1 MIKEAGIDFNSL
13 PDENFD
19 DPMGEASG
27 AGVIFGATGGVME
40 AALRTVVDVLTGKDN
55 DNIEYK
61 SVRGVEGVKVTEVQ
75 VPGGPTLRAA
85 VAHGL
90 GNARKLLE
98 QVRNGEEQYHFI
110 EIMACPGGC
119 VNGGGQPIQP
129 ASVRNAIDIRAE
141 RAKAI
146 YNEDEALTVRK
157 SHKNPRMMKIYEEF
171 LEKPGSHKAHDL
183 LHTHYTARENY
194 PEECSRL

>member
-1 MIKEAGIDFNSL
+1 MIKENGIDFNSL
-13 PDENFD
+13 DDGKFD

-40 AALRTVVDVLTGKDN
+40 AALRTVKEILTGESFDKID
-55 DNIEYK
+55 YK
-61 SVRGVEGVKVTEVQ
+61 SVRGVKGIKETTIEIGDLK
-75 VPGGPTLRAA
+75 LKAA

-98 QVRNGEEQYHFI
+98 KVRAGEQYHMI

-129 ASVRNAIDIRAE
+129 SGVRNGMNVAQARA
-141 RAKAI
+141 RAI
-146 YNEDEALTVRK
+146 YDEDESNVIRK
-157 SHKNPRMMKIYEEF
+157 SHDNPNIQKLYSEF
-171 LEKPGSHKAHDL
+171 LGEPGGHVSHEY
-183 LHTHYTARENY
+183 LHTRYIMRDNY
-194 PEECSRL
+194 PDIK